1 MISSFWIFAGLLC
14 VLAAGFIA
22 VPYWL
27 AGRKVAGPA
36 RLADRSALNVAI
48 FEERSAELQAS
59 LAAGDLT
66 QAEYDQLNLELQ
78 RNLLDESSA
87 GNAAGNDNPASE
99 SGATSAVAEPGTAP
113 ARLPLVLALIVPVL
127 AIIAYSDFG
136 LAWGA
141 IGDVELAAELRAAGA
156 TPGGAAA
163 TASGPSPHD
172 RTGVDASVAKLAER
186 LQSQPDNDEGWFLL
200 SQSYMRMAEFE
211 KGAAAFQHLLDR
223 YPQDAGL
230 ASWYAEALFLADD
243 RQMTPRV
250 TAAIG
255 RTLKMNPMDISMLE
269 IKAMDAFQQN
279 DMQGALDWFRRALGA
294 GAEGERADLILQAV
308 NRIETDLGMALTEA
322 GAAMP
327 PMPPMAPGMS
337 PGMTG
342 MASAPAGQPAA
353 SANQRSLQ
361 VLVRLDPAVQADP
374 GARVFV
380 FARAMQGPPMPLAV
394 QQMTVADLP
403 KQVTLDESM
412 AMMAGM
418 GLANFDQVQV
428 GVRISS
434 SGIANVS
441 PDDYQ
446 ALSGA
451 IDLTAETPLI
461 ELLLATKVKDQ

>member
-1 MISSFWIFAGLLC
+1 MMSNFWIFAGLLC

-22 VPYWL
+22 MPYWL
-27 AGRKVAGPA
+27 ASRKVAGPA
-36 RLADRSALNVAI
+36 RQEDRAALNVAI

-59 LAAGDLT
+59 LAVGDLT
-66 QAEYDQLNLELQ
+66 EAEYEQLNLELQ

-87 GNAAGNDNPASE
+87 GNGDDNGNSTNE
-99 SGATSAVAEPGTAP
+99 SGGQPALAEPGAAP
-113 ARLPLVLALIVPVL
+113 ARLPLVLALLVPVL

-163 TASGPSPHD
+163 PAAGPSPHD

-211 KGAAAFQHLLDR
+211 KGAAAFKHLLDR

-230 ASWYAEALFLADD
+230 ASWYTEALFLADD

-269 IKAMDAFQQN
+269 IKAMDAFQKN

-308 NRIETDLGMALTEA
+308 NRIEADLGMALTEA
-322 GAAMP
+322 GSAL
-327 PMPPMAPGMS
+327 PPMAPGMS
-337 PGMTG
+337 
-342 MASAPAGQPAA
+342 AGPAA
-353 SANQRSLQ
+353 IASVPASQSAAGVKQRSLQ

-403 KQVTLDESM
+403 KQITLDESM

-428 GVRISS
+428 GARISS

-446 ALSGA
+446 ALSAG
-451 IDLTAETPLI
+451 IDLTAKTPLI
-461 ELLLATKVKDQ
+461 ELVLATKVKDQ